1 MAKKPKTIVLA
12 DFRWLSYRSAFRFNE
27 FQVELEEDVTIPTGS
42 MYGVLEFTKTVLD
55 NYENVKIYYC
65 LDGNPVERLA
75 LLPSYKEKRHEADPK
90 PEIVAVRQYH
100 DEPIKILS
108 NVPEVTFIQDPEREA
123 DDLMSMIALREK
135 GKGNDPIIFTGDKD
149 LLQMMQFDIKIAK
162 NIEDGKL
169 LILNQNYITAH
180 KDLGVAPDE
189 LLYLRALDGDKSD
202 EIPAAL
208 GGNKELKKELAVKWA
223 QSKDKY
229 LEHFDQLLESME
241 PTIQEMFKGKKAQ
254 QNNRDRLKT
263 IKEDAVRNIKLM
275 DLEKYSPIME
285 AYKAYKE
292 TQNKDL
298 IDKVKEEF
306 KFNNIKTVEYDLDD
320 SDVRELLD
328 KYDLQRH
335 KAWMNYNNYI

>member
-1 MAKKPKTIVLA
+1 MSKKPKTVILA

-27 FQVELEEDVTIPTGS
+27 FQVELEEGVTIPTGS

-55 NYENVKIYYC
+55 NYDNVKIYYC

-90 PEIVAVRQYH
+90 PEIVAVRKYH
-100 DEPIKILS
+100 DEPIKMLS
-108 NVPEVTFIQDPEREA
+108 VVPEVTFIQDPEREA
-123 DDLMSMIALREK
+123 DDLMSMLALREK

-149 LLQMMQFDIKIAK
+149 LLQMQQFDIKIAK
-162 NIEDGKL
+162 NIEEGHL

-180 KDLGVAPDE
+180 KDFQVAPEE
-189 LLYLRALDGDKSD
+189 LLYLRALEGDRSD

-208 GGNKELKKELAVKWA
+208 GGNKELKRELAIRWA
-223 QSKDKY
+223 QSKDKE
-229 LEHFDQLLESME
+229 LEHFDELIDSMDE
-241 PTIQEMFKGKKAQ
+241 VIAQMFKGKKAQ
-254 QNNRDRLKT
+254 QNNKEKLRQ
-263 IKEDAVRNIKLM
+263 IKEEAVRNIKLM
-275 DLEKYSPIME
+275 DLEKYSPIMG

-306 KFNNIKTVEYDLDD
+306 KFNNIKTVSYDLDE

-328 KYDLQRH
+328 TYDLQRH
-335 KAWMNYNNYI
+335 KAWMNYNSYI